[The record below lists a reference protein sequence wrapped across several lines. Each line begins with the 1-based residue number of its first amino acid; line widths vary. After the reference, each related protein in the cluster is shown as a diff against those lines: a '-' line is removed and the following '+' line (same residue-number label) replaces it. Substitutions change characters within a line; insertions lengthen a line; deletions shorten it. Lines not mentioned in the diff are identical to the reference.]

1 MSRVDEETEGQSLP
15 APEDDFQA
23 VWNRMMA
30 RTADVRA
37 EDVVMAG
44 AREAQRAVRKS
55 NA

>member
-23 VWNRMMA
+23 VWNRMTA
-30 RTADVRA
+30 RAADDLDD
-37 EDVVMAG
+37 DVVMAI
-44 AREAQRAVRKS
+44 ALEAQRSVRKG